1 MKLMVSQKNK
11 YMAQLP
17 AVLFVVVM
25 CSAMPVKAG
34 LVLPELMKSM
44 ADIKGSEVD
53 FTEERHNQLLQKPMK
68 LSGKLIYKAPNTLI
82 KQTIKPL
89 EETFI
94 ISGPTLAVERMRE
107 GKMQRHEVILDD
119 FPALAPIVLGL
130 RSVLSGDLKTLEQH
144 YLPELT
150 GIYEDWT
157 LVLKPRRRA
166 FEEDDWLKDV
176 VKSVTIKG
184 SGTHVSRV
192 EILEPGGD
200 RSITRIKH

>member
-1 MKLMVSQKNK
+1 MKPMDSQNNK
-11 YMAQLP
+11 YTAQLP
-17 AVLFVVVM
+17 ALLLVMVM
-25 CSAMPVKAG
+25 CNAMPARAG
-34 LVLPELMKSM
+34 LLLPELMKSM
-44 ADIKGSEVD
+44 AGIKTSEAG
-53 FTEERHNQLLQKPMK
+53 FTEERHSQLLQKPMK
-68 LSGKLIYKAPNTLI
+68 LSGKLVYKAPNTLI
-82 KQTIKPL
+82 KQTTKPL

-94 ISGPTLAVERMRE
+94 ISGTTLAVERVRE
-107 GKMQRHEVILDD
+107 GKKQRHEVILED

-130 RSVLSGDLKTLEQH
+130 RSVLSGDLKTLKQH
-144 YLPELT
+144 YSPELN
-150 GIYEDWT
+150 GSYEDWT

>member
-1 MKLMVSQKNK
+1 MKPMDSQKNK
-11 YMAQLP
+11 VTAQLL
-17 AVLFVVVM
+17 AFLFIMVT
-25 CSAMPVKAG
+25 CSPVPVRAG

-44 ADIKGSEVD
+44 AGIKGSEAG
-53 FTEERHNQLLQKPMK
+53 FTEERHSQLLQKPMK

-94 ISGPTLAVERMRE
+94 ISGSTLAVERMRE
-107 GKMQRHEVILDD
+107 GKKQHHEVILED

-144 YLPELT
+144 YLPELN
-150 GIYEDWT
+150 GSHEDWT

-184 SGTHVSRV
+184 SGTRVSRV

>member
-1 MKLMVSQKNK
+1 MKPMDSQKNK
-11 YMAQLP
+11 YTAQLP
-17 AVLFVVVM
+17 VLLFLVVI
-25 CSAMPVKAG
+25 CNAMPARAG
-34 LVLPELMKSM
+34 LALPELMKSM
-44 ADIKGSEVD
+44 ADIKASD
-53 FTEERHNQLLQKPMK
+53 ASFIEERHSQLLQKPMK
-68 LSGKLIYKAPNTLI
+68 LSGKLVYKAPNTLI

-94 ISGPTLAVERMRE
+94 ISGSTLAVERVRE
-107 GKMQRHEVILDD
+107 GKKQRHEVILED

-144 YLPELT
+144 YNFELN
-150 GIYEDWT
+150 GSHEDWT